1 MTEDGTETNDFYYL
15 CMDCAMHRL
24 KWVSDGMYISP
35 TTDHA
40 RCFMEGCAK
49 QAEVVCIVD
58 KGVDFSLKPKQSDT
72 LPEKTRE
79 DCDCHHMTVTEDTLF
94 KARNA
99 IAKVVGPDLVADR
112 VLNELLNAGLLIRER
127 I

>member
-1 MTEDGTETNDFYYL
+1 MTEDPEVYYS
-15 CMDCAMHRL
+15 CSDCVLSFVKAASNG
-24 KWVSDGMYISP
+24 VYVEA

-40 RCFMEGCAK
+40 RCVKGCRAK
-49 QAEVVCIVD
+49 ATFVCRVYPDEPVSEQGDDQKGSPEVCEN
-58 KGVDFSLKPKQSDT
+58 PKESC
-72 LPEKTRE
+72 PS
-79 DCDCHHMTVTEDTLF
+79 CHHMTVTEDTLF

>member
-1 MTEDGTETNDFYYL
+1 
-15 CMDCAMHRL
+15 
-24 KWVSDGMYISP
+24 
-35 TTDHA
+35 
-40 RCFMEGCAK
+40 
-49 QAEVVCIVD
+49 
-58 KGVDFSLKPKQSDT
+58 
-72 LPEKTRE
+72 
-79 DCDCHHMTVTEDTLF
+79 MTVTEDTLF